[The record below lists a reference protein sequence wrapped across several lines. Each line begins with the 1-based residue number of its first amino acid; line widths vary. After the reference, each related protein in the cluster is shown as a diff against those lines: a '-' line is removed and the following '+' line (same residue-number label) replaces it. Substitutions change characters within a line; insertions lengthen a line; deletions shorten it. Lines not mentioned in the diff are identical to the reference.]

1 MSEPPT
7 EYVDRIEATIRVAEQ
22 KLTKELRE
30 LTGRDDLTVT
40 FDREQ
45 VLGWPT
51 PANLPPDYW
60 ESAE

>member
-1 MSEPPT
+1 VSEPLP
-7 EYVDRIEATIRVAEQ
+7 DRIEATIRAHEE
-22 KLTKELRE
+22 KLTAELRE

-45 VLGWPT
+45 VLGWPQ
-51 PANLPPDYW
+51 PKPLPPDYW